1 MILLSCIQQAIP
13 LFSKNVNSNKYVS
26 MFIDNVL
33 VIFDQITDEEI
44 KFEILKSFADL
55 CSFYTSMLATDK
67 VSDKQVDTVFNLLL
81 SYLPKPSVE
90 VQASQGSE
98 SVEEKERHEDPEVR
112 FNFSYVEC
120 LMYTFHLLAKSK
132 QEFLNAPESKEKL
145 KDFRIRL
152 QYFAKGTKNYIKEL
166 RNTLINSS
174 LNAKTNSDNEE
185 VFIKKKIIFFFCFLL
200 KISIIFI
207 VLFTIKFF
215 IEIKNI
221 KLLVLFKY

>member
-33 VIFDQITDEEI
+33 VIFNEITDEEI

-55 CSFYTSMLATDK
+55 CSFYASLVTTEK
-67 VSDKQVDTVFNLLL
+67 ISDKQIDTVFNLLL

-90 VQASQGSE
+90 VQAPQDSE
-98 SVEEKERHEDPEVR
+98 SADDKEKQEDDEVR

-132 QEFLNAPESKEKL
+132 QEFLNAPESKDKL

-185 VFIKKKIIFFFCFLL
+185 VITKKIIF
-200 KISIIFI
+200 
-207 VLFTIKFF
+207 
-215 IEIKNI
+215 
-221 KLLVLFKY
+221 KL